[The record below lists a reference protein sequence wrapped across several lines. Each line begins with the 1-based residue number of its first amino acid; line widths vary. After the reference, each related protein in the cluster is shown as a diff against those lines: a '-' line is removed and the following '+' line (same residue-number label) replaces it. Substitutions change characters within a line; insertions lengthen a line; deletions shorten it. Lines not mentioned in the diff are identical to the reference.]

1 MNKLPFSGLAWTVY
15 IPILALTLLVGCNN
29 SSTVSSDPSSSDAGE
44 STFSIYMK
52 TEQGDEEAIREEE
65 MIARLDRLYETVMG
79 PLHGLE
85 RQYTDG
91 MISADEL
98 YTATR
103 PIIEKAAGDEAIA
116 SEAKQFISHIS
127 HKVLNHLL
135 QDDNA
140 SPEAVGYYT
149 DMLISIKSPNAD
161 MIFEAL
167 QVLDGYWTEEH
178 IRTTADEAI
187 RNAEEWLSHTDE
199 GVPYAEKD
207 RPAIITSVQHLQS
220 IASL

>member
-1 MNKLPFSGLAWTVY
+1 M
-15 IPILALTLLVGCNN
+15 
-29 SSTVSSDPSSSDAGE
+29 
-44 STFSIYMK
+44 
-52 TEQGDEEAIREEE
+52 
-65 MIARLDRLYETVMG
+65 ARLDRLHETVTE
-79 PLHGLE
+79 PLWGVE

-103 PIIEKAAGDEAIA
+103 AIIEKVAEDEAVT

-127 HKVLNHLL
+127 HKLLNHLL

-199 GVPYAEKD
+199 GVRYAEKD
-207 RPAIITSVQHLQS
+207 RPAIITSVR
-220 IASL
+220 ASSVHRFSLNTLVIRNGSARLSRKMDRAVPLRAGRLAWSGVTRSLALDTH

>member
-1 MNKLPFSGLAWTVY
+1 MNKFPFSGFAWTVY
-15 IPILALTLLVGCNN
+15 MPILALMLLVGCNN
-29 SSTVSSDPSSSDAGE
+29 RATVSSDPSSSDAGE
-44 STFSIYMK
+44 QGFSMEGE
-52 TEQGDEEAIREEE
+52 EQGDEEARREE
-65 MIARLDRLYETVMG
+65 MMARLDRLHETVMG

-103 PIIEKAAGDEAIA
+103 VILEKAAGDEAIA
-116 SEAKQFISHIS
+116 SEAKPFVTYT
-127 HKVLNHLL
+127 VLNHLL
-135 QDDNA
+135 EDGNA

-161 MIFEAL
+161 MVFEAL

-199 GVPYAEKD
+199 GVRYAEKD

>member
-15 IPILALTLLVGCNN
+15 MPILALMLLVGCNN
-29 SSTVSSDPSSSDAGE
+29 RATVSSDPSSSDAGE
-44 STFSIYMK
+44 PTLSMK
-52 TEQGDEEAIREEE
+52 TEQGDEDARREE
-65 MIARLDRLYETVMG
+65 MIARLDRLHETVME
-79 PLHGLE
+79 PLWELE
-85 RQYTDG
+85 QQYTDG

-103 PIIEKAAGDEAIA
+103 AIIEKVAEDEAVT
-116 SEAKQFISHIS
+116 SEAKQSVSHNS
-127 HKVLNHLL
+127 HKLLNYLL

-149 DMLISIKSPNAD
+149 DMLISVKSPNAD

-187 RNAEEWLSHTDE
+187 QNAEEWLSHTDE
-199 GVPYAEKD
+199 GVRYAEKD

>member
-1 MNKLPFSGLAWTVY
+1 MNKLPFSGPAWTVY

-29 SSTVSSDPSSSDAGE
+29 SSTVSSDPSSSDTGE
-44 STFSIYMK
+44 PTLSMK
-52 TEQGDEEAIREEE
+52 TEQGDEEARREE
-65 MIARLDRLYETVMG
+65 MIARVDRLYETVVQ
-79 PLHGLE
+79 PLFKLE
-85 RQYTDG
+85 GQYTDG

-103 PIIEKAAGDEAIA
+103 PIIEKAAGGEAIA

-127 HKVLNHLL
+127 PKLLNHLL
-135 QDDNA
+135 EDGNA

-167 QVLDGYWTEEH
+167 QVLDGYWTKEH

-199 GVPYAEKD
+199 GVSYAEKD

>member
-15 IPILALTLLVGCNN
+15 MPILALMLLVGCNN
-29 SSTVSSDPSSSDAGE
+29 RATVSSDPSSSDAGE
-44 STFSIYMK
+44 Q
-52 TEQGDEEAIREEE
+52 TEQEGEQVNLKE
-65 MIARLDRLYETVMG
+65 MIARDDRLHETLDGLYETVMQ
-79 PLHGLE
+79 PLFKLE
-85 RQYTDG
+85 VQYTDG

-103 PIIEKAAGDEAIA
+103 VILEKAAGDEAIA
-116 SEAKQFISHIS
+116 SEAKPFVTY
-127 HKVLNHLL
+127 KVLNHLL

-199 GVPYAEKD
+199 GVPYAGKD

>member
-1 MNKLPFSGLAWTVY
+1 MNKLPFSGFAWTVY
-15 IPILALTLLVGCNN
+15 MPILALMLLVGCSNRA
-29 SSTVSSDPSSSDAGE
+29 TVSSDASSSDADKPGFSMEGE
-44 STFSIYMK
+44 
-52 TEQGDEEAIREEE
+52 EQGDEEARHEE
-65 MIARLDRLYETVMG
+65 MIARLDDLVETVVR

-103 PIIEKAAGDEAIA
+103 VILEKTAEDEAVT
-116 SEAKQFISHIS
+116 SEAKQLISHDS
-127 HKVLNHLL
+127 HKLL
-135 QDDNA
+135 DYLLEDDNA

-149 DMLISIKSPNAD
+149 DMLISVKSPNAD

-199 GVPYAEKD
+199 GVPYAGKD
-207 RPAIITSVQHLQS
+207 RPAIITSVRHLQS

>member
-1 MNKLPFSGLAWTVY
+1 MNKLPFSGPAWTVY
-15 IPILALTLLVGCNN
+15 MPILALTLLVGCNN
-29 SSTVSSDPSSSDAGE
+29 RATVSSDPSSSDAGE
-44 STFSIYMK
+44 QGFSISMK
-52 TEQGDEEAIREEE
+52 GEEQGDEEARREE
-65 MIARLDRLYETVMG
+65 MIARVDRLYETVVQ
-79 PLHGLE
+79 PLFKLE
-85 RQYTDG
+85 GQYTDG

-103 PIIEKAAGDEAIA
+103 AIIEKVTEDEAVT

-127 HKVLNHLL
+127 HELLNHLL

-149 DMLISIKSPNAD
+149 DMLIFLKSPNAD

-199 GVPYAEKD
+199 GVRYAEKD

>member
-29 SSTVSSDPSSSDAGE
+29 RATVSSDPSSSDAGE
-44 STFSIYMK
+44 PTFSEK
-52 TEQGDEEAIREEE
+52 TEQGDEEARREE
-65 MIARLDRLYETVMG
+65 MIARLDRLHETVMG
-79 PLHGLE
+79 PLHGLG

-103 PIIEKAAGDEAIA
+103 VILEKAAGDEAIA
-116 SEAKQFISHIS
+116 SEAKPFVTYT
-127 HKVLNHLL
+127 VLNHLL

-140 SPEAVGYYT
+140 SPEAIGYYT
-149 DMLISIKSPNAD
+149 DMLISVKSPNAD

-199 GVPYAEKD
+199 GVRYREKD
-207 RPAIITSVQHLQS
+207 RPAIITSVQHLRS

>member
-1 MNKLPFSGLAWTVY
+1 MNKLLFSGLAWTVY

-29 SSTVSSDPSSSDAGE
+29 RAAVSSDPSSSDAGE
-44 STFSIYMK
+44 PTLSMK
-52 TEQGDEEAIREEE
+52 TEQGDEEARREE
-65 MIARLDRLYETVMG
+65 MIARLDRLHETVMG

-103 PIIEKAAGDEAIA
+103 VILEKAAGDEAIA
-116 SEAKQFISHIS
+116 SEAKPFVTYT
-127 HKVLNHLL
+127 VLNHLL

-161 MIFEAL
+161 MVFEAL
-167 QVLDGYWTEEH
+167 QVMDGYWTEEH

-199 GVPYAEKD
+199 GVRYREKD

>member
-1 MNKLPFSGLAWTVY
+1 MNKLPFSGPAWTVY

-29 SSTVSSDPSSSDAGE
+29 SSTVSSDPSSSDTGE
-44 STFSIYMK
+44 PTLSMK
-52 TEQGDEEAIREEE
+52 TEQGDEEARREE
-65 MIARLDRLYETVMG
+65 MIARVDRLYETVVQ
-79 PLHGLE
+79 PLFKLE
-85 RQYTDG
+85 GQYTDG

-103 PIIEKAAGDEAIA
+103 AIIEKVAEDEAVT

-140 SPEAVGYYT
+140 SPEAIGYYT

-161 MIFEAL
+161 MVFEAL

>member
-29 SSTVSSDPSSSDAGE
+29 RVAVSSDPSSSDAGE
-44 STFSIYMK
+44 PTFSEK

-65 MIARLDRLYETVMG
+65 EMIARLDRLHETVMG
-79 PLHGLE
+79 PVHGLE

-103 PIIEKAAGDEAIA
+103 VILEKAAGDEAIA
-116 SEAKQFISHIS
+116 SEAKQSVSHIS
-127 HKVLNHLL
+127 HTVLNHLL

-140 SPEAVGYYT
+140 SPEAIGYYT

-161 MIFEAL
+161 MVFEAL
-167 QVLDGYWTEEH
+167 QVMDGYWTEEH

>member
-1 MNKLPFSGLAWTVY
+1 M
-15 IPILALTLLVGCNN
+15 
-29 SSTVSSDPSSSDAGE
+29 
-44 STFSIYMK
+44 
-52 TEQGDEEAIREEE
+52 R
-65 MIARLDRLYETVMG
+65 

-103 PIIEKAAGDEAIA
+103 AIIEKAAEDEAVT
-116 SEAKQFISHIS
+116 SEAKQLISHDS
-127 HKVLNHLL
+127 HKLLDYLL

-149 DMLISIKSPNAD
+149 DMLISLKSPNAD

-199 GVPYAEKD
+199 GVPYAGKD

>member
-44 STFSIYMK
+44 PTLSMK
-52 TEQGDEEAIREEE
+52 TEQGDEEARREE
-65 MIARLDRLYETVMG
+65 MIARLDRLHETVMG

-103 PIIEKAAGDEAIA
+103 VILEKAAGDEAIA
-116 SEAKQFISHIS
+116 SEAKPFVTYT
-127 HKVLNHLL
+127 VLNHLL

-140 SPEAVGYYT
+140 SPEAIGYYT

-161 MIFEAL
+161 MVFEAL

-187 RNAEEWLSHTDE
+187 RNAEKWLSHTDE